1 MDGGEVFI
9 HYQFGCVN
17 FQAKGNLLT
26 YCVWEYCVQLTEF
39 VFTTDRQV
47 HATDRVVYPTDGE
60 VGTTDRLI
68 FTTDRVVGTT
78 DRVVRRTDR
87 QSKCL
92 QPTE

>member
-1 MDGGEVFI
+1 MFISPQGGGWAGGGGGGGFI

-60 VGTTDRLI
+60 VGTTDRVVR
-68 FTTDRVVGTT
+68 TTDRVNVYN
-78 DRVVRRTDR
+78 
-87 QSKCL
+87 
-92 QPTE
+92 